1 MANFLL
7 AASFAALVR
16 FVPGAAISEY
26 LAIIVYANVM
36 LMIFNLVPIPPLD
49 GSKVLFAMLPDSMS
63 QFKLT
68 LERYGFFLVIIF
80 IFFLFRL
87 IQPLI
92 GWLFSILIGYPIF

>member
-1 MANFLL
+1 
-7 AASFAALVR
+7 
-16 FVPGAAISEY
+16 
-26 LAIIVYANVM
+26 M